1 MAARARV
8 RALERLAR
16 QGELFR
22 VRAREVEFAATTTTT
37 KEEDFGAS
45 VTLVAASAISKNTRL
60 VTTPLKSWATRSSA
74 FALDVAG
81 RALDGLSDAKA
92 KPTVALALHALN
104 ERRQTDDDASS
115 SSSSYAASM
124 PADMDL
130 VDSWDAARRATLR
143 GTSTATAAANRA
155 RFIEEVR
162 ATLAATSF
170 DVSLSDVS
178 WALSM
183 VSSRAVRSEVV
194 PYAFVP
200 GCDLLDHA
208 YEPNCALSRD
218 DASGDVFCVA
228 IRDISGGESLTLS
241 YGTAL
246 SNDRALRMYGFT
258 MDGNPNDVRVM
269 ANGAW
274 TATLNPETSPPPAAL
289 VDALDILHAERAS
302 LELDDAAMVL
312 LRENDQSSSSWARN
326 VAALRRGQLDI
337 IDAHVAAL

>member
-1 MAARARV
+1 MAAARV
-8 RALERLAR
+8 RALERMAR

-22 VRAREVEFAATTTTT
+22 VRAREVEFAAT
-37 KEEDFGAS
+37 EDFGG
-45 VTLVAASAISKNTRL
+45 VTLVAASAISKHTRV

-104 ERRQTDDDASS
+104 ERRQTGDDASSSSSSS

-200 GCDLLDHA
+200 EIG
-208 YEPNCALSRD
+208 R
-218 DASGDVFCVA
+218 ASCRERVF
-228 IRDISGGESLTLS
+228 
-241 YGTAL
+241 
-246 SNDRALRMYGFT
+246 
-258 MDGNPNDVRVM
+258 VRV
-269 ANGAW
+269 
-274 TATLNPETSPPPAAL
+274 
-289 VDALDILHAERAS
+289 
-302 LELDDAAMVL
+302 
-312 LRENDQSSSSWARN
+312 
-326 VAALRRGQLDI
+326 
-337 IDAHVAAL
+337 

>member
-1 MAARARV
+1 MMMARV
-8 RALERLAR
+8 RALERMAR
-16 QGELFR
+16 QGEMFR
-22 VRAREVEFAATTTTT
+22 VRAREVEFAAT
-37 KEEDFGAS
+37 EDFGAG
-45 VTLVAASAISKNTRL
+45 VTLVAASAISKHTRV

-104 ERRQTDDDASS
+104 ERRQT
-115 SSSSYAASM
+115 SSYAASM

-228 IRDISGGESLTLS
+228 LRDIAGGESLTLS
-241 YGTAL
+241 YGSAL

-258 MDGNPNDVRVM
+258 MDGNPHDVRVM

-274 TATLNPETSPPPAAL
+274 TATLDPKTSPPPAAL
-289 VDALDILHAERAS
+289 SRDDALDILHAERAS
-302 LELDDAAMVL
+302 LELDDAAAMVLL
-312 LRENDQSSSSWARN
+312 LRENDHQSSSSKWARN

-337 IDAHVAAL
+337 IDAHVAALT

>member
-1 MAARARV
+1 MMAARARV
-8 RALERLAR
+8 RALERWAR
-16 QGELFR
+16 EGEMFR
-22 VRAREVEFAATTTTT
+22 VRAREVEFVAT
-37 KEEDFGAS
+37 DFG
-45 VTLVAASAISKNTRL
+45 VTLAASSAMTKGTRA

-81 RALDGLSDAKA
+81 RTLDGFDAKA

-104 ERRQTDDDASS
+104 ERRQTGDA
-115 SSSSYAASM
+115 SYAASM

-130 VDSWDAARRATLR
+130 VDSWDTARLATLR
-143 GTSTATAAANRA
+143 GTSTATAAAKRA
-155 RFIEEVR
+155 RFIEEAR
-162 ATLAATSF
+162 ATLAATAF

-208 YEPNCALSRD
+208 PEPNCAFGRD

-241 YGTAL
+241 YGAL
-246 SNDRALRMYGFT
+246 SNDRLLRMYGFT

-274 TATLNPETSPPPAAL
+274 TATLNPKTSPPPAAL
-289 VDALDILHAERAS
+289 VNALDILHAERAS
-302 LELDDAAMVL
+302 LELDDAAMIL
-312 LRENDQSSSSWARN
+312 LENARDASLAH
-326 VAALRRGQLDI
+326 VTALRRGQLDI
-337 IDAHVAAL
+337 IDAHIAAL

>member
-1 MAARARV
+1 MMAARARV
-8 RALERLAR
+8 RALERWAR
-16 QGELFR
+16 EGEMFR
-22 VRAREVEFAATTTTT
+22 VRAREVEFAATT
-37 KEEDFGAS
+37 EDFGG
-45 VTLVAASAISKNTRL
+45 VTLVAASAISKNTRV

-115 SSSSYAASM
+115 SYAASM

-143 GTSTATAAANRA
+143 GTSTATAAANRE

-208 YEPNCALSRD
+208 YEPNCALGRD

-274 TATLNPETSPPPAAL
+274 TATLNPKTSPPPAAL

-312 LRENDQSSSSWARN
+312 LRENDASKWARN

>member
-1 MAARARV
+1 
-8 RALERLAR
+8 
-16 QGELFR
+16 
-22 VRAREVEFAATTTTT
+22 
-37 KEEDFGAS
+37 
-45 VTLVAASAISKNTRL
+45 
-60 VTTPLKSWATRSSA
+60 
-74 FALDVAG
+74 
-81 RALDGLSDAKA
+81 
-92 KPTVALALHALN
+92 LHALN
-104 ERRQTDDDASS
+104 ERRQTGDA
-115 SSSSYAASM
+115 SYAASM
-124 PADMDL
+124 PADMDS
-130 VDSWDAARRATLR
+130 VDSWDTARLATLR

-155 RFIEEVR
+155 RFIEEAR
-162 ATLAATSF
+162 ATLAATAF

-208 YEPNCALSRD
+208 PEPNCAFGRD

-241 YGTAL
+241 YGAL
-246 SNDRALRMYGFT
+246 SNDRLLRMYGFT

-274 TATLNPETSPPPAAL
+274 TATLNPKTSPPPAAL
-289 VDALDILHAERAS
+289 VNALDILHAERAS

-312 LRENDQSSSSWARN
+312 LENARDASLAH
-326 VAALRRGQLDI
+326 VTALRRGQLDI
-337 IDAHVAAL
+337 IDAHIAAL

>member
-22 VRAREVEFAATTTTT
+22 VRAREVEFAAT
-37 KEEDFGAS
+37 KEDFGAG

-104 ERRQTDDDASS
+104 ERRQTDDDA
-115 SSSSYAASM
+115 SSSYAASM

-312 LRENDQSSSSWARN
+312 LRENDASKWARN